1 MRPFILFICS
11 LLPFSVTA
19 QTISSPDGRY
29 VLTMGNGITYSVSF
43 KGKKIVEKSQ
53 MGVDI
58 DNRLFESAL
67 GVPRGE
73 HDNWC
78 SDLKLKGEERT
89 AVDTTWTPLY
99 GENAQIRDH
108 YNQLVLHYEKGS
120 QEGAVEGGYD
130 KRKYYA
136 MDIVIRAYNEG
147 VAFRYHFPETANS
160 LFLHITGEQTSFAMP
175 EGTMAWYEEW
185 AQGPY
190 EKRSLRPTPDPSKT
204 LSPLSREGE
213 SLATLESCAMSASGN
228 ASLPSRGDLEG
239 SWFESER
246 PLLLQLSD
254 GTYVALL
261 EAAMKDYTRGKFKL
275 KKDNELQIAM
285 YDCADIISPYDTPW
299 RVIMAGEKA
308 VDLINHKDFILNLNN
323 QCSMDNAQW
332 IKPGKAFRSCRL
344 DKASIFKSIDFCA
357 EFGIEYAELD
367 AGWYGP
373 EGKVS
378 SDARKVIETR
388 DFTMPEVCEYAK
400 SKGVGVWVYVNQRA
414 LYNQLDELLP
424 LYQQWGIKGIKFG
437 FVQIGNQQ
445 WSTWLHD
452 AVAKCAKYQLMVDI
466 HDEYRPT
473 GLSRTY
479 PNLLTQEGIM
489 GNECMPDATHD
500 VTLPFT
506 RFLCGPADYTLCY
519 FNNRVK
525 STKGHQ
531 LAMAAVYYSPIQF
544 LFWYDNPYPNGWD
557 SEELKFW
564 RDCPTVF
571 DESIALDG
579 QPGEFIIQA
588 RRVGNEWYVGAM
600 TNTQARTVSIP
611 TRPTPAPSRNG
622 GESSGLNENNALL
635 LPEGKYEVTIYEDDP
650 SGQSPTHVAVR
661 KQTINIKSTKR
672 QSSITLH
679 LQPSGG
685 AALHFKRSSE

>member
-1 MRPFILFICS
+1 MRQIILFLCG
-11 LLPFSVTA
+11 LLPYALIA
-19 QTISSPDGRY
+19 QTVSSPDGRY
-29 VLTMGNGITYSVSF
+29 TMTIGKGMTYSVTF
-43 KGKKIVEKSQ
+43 NGKEIVQQSQ
-53 MGVDI
+53 LGVDI

-73 HDNWC
+73 HGNWC
-78 SDLKLKGEERT
+78 SDLELRSEERT
-89 AVDTTWTPLY
+89 MVDTIWTPLY
-99 GENAQIRDH
+99 GENARIRDH

-120 QEGAVEGGYD
+120 QEGAVEGAYD

-136 MDIVIRAYNEG
+136 MDILVRAYNEG
-147 VAFRYHFPETANS
+147 IAFRYHFPETANS

-175 EGTMAWYEEW
+175 KGTMGWYEEW

-190 EKRSLRPTPDPSKT
+190 EKRSLTPDPFPK
-204 LSPLSREGE
+204 
-213 SLATLESCAMSASGN
+213 
-228 ASLPSRGDLEG
+228 GDG
-239 SWFESER
+239 SEWFESER
-246 PLLLQLSD
+246 PLLMVIPPSGGQSEA
-254 GTYVALL
+254 TYVALL

-285 YDCADIISPYDTPW
+285 YDCADIISPYNTPW
-299 RVIMAGEKA
+299 RVIMAGERA
-308 VDLINHKDFILNLNN
+308 VDLINHKDLILNLNEPSDAESN
-323 QCSMDNAQW
+323 SQLSILNYQFV
-332 IKPGKAFRSCRL
+332 KPGKAFRAGKL
-344 DKASIFKSIDFCA
+344 EKASIMKSIDFCA
-357 EFGIEYAELD
+357 EFGIPYVELD

-388 DFTMPEVCEYAK
+388 DFAMPEVCAYAK
-400 SKGVGVWVYVNQRA
+400 SKGIGVWVYVNQRA
-414 LYNQLDELLP
+414 LYQQLDELIP

-452 AVAKCAKYQLMVDI
+452 AVEKCSRYQLMVDI

-531 LAMAAVYYSPIQF
+531 LAMAAVYYSPLQF

-564 RDCPTVF
+564 KDCPTVF

-579 QPGEFIIQA
+579 IPGEYIVQA
-588 RRVGNEWYVGAM
+588 RRSGDDWFVGTM
-600 TNTQARTVSIP
+600 TNTEARTI
-611 TRPTPAPSRNG
+611 TILTDF
-622 GESSGLNENNALL
+622 
-635 LPEGKYEVTIYEDDP
+635 LPKGKYEVEIYNDDP
-650 SGQSPTHVAVR
+650 TLDTNTKVRSEKRRVKSGNAIV
-661 KQTINIKSTKR
+661 
-672 QSSITLH
+672 LH

-685 AALHFKRSSE
+685 AALHFKPIAK